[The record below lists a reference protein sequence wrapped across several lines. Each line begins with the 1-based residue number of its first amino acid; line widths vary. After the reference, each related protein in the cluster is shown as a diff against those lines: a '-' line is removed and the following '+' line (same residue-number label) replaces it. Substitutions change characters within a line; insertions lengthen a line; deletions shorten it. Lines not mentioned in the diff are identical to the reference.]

1 MLCACVYAIMSKTNE
16 NGVQCMRVVEYFS
29 ADDRDYWLERIG
41 ESDWGAG
48 QYLFELLKQQ
58 KLKQLVGEN
67 TKVLMLTEG
76 DRLVSFCTLAEKD
89 DIQPTELTPWIGWVY
104 TFPAYRGNRHAG
116 KLLYHAEALAKEAGM
131 EAVYIS
137 TNHDGLY
144 EKYGYTFFQMMKDI
158 GGEDSRVYVKR
169 L

>member
-1 MLCACVYAIMSKTNE
+1 MEVIEFYHADSK
-16 NGVQCMRVVEYFS
+16 
-29 ADDRDYWLERIG
+29 AYWLEKIK

-48 QYLFELLKQQ
+48 QYLYKLLSEQ

-67 TKVLMLTEG
+67 TKVLMLIDGEK
-76 DRLVSFCTLAEKD
+76 LVSFCTLADKD

-104 TFPAYRGNRHAG
+104 TFPDYRGHHYAG
-116 KLLYHAEALAKEAGM
+116 KLLKHAEVLAAQAGM
-131 EAVYIS
+131 RNIYIS

-144 EKYGYTFFQMMKDI
+144 EKYGYEFFQMMKDVN
-158 GGEDSRVYVKR
+158 GEDSRVYVKY

>member
-1 MLCACVYAIMSKTNE
+1 MEILEFYCADNKA
-16 NGVQCMRVVEYFS
+16 
-29 ADDRDYWLERIG
+29 YWLEKIK

-48 QYLFELLKQQ
+48 QYLYKLLNEQ

-67 TKVLMLTEG
+67 TKVLMLVDGEK
-76 DRLVSFCTLAEKD
+76 LVSFCTFADKD

-104 TFPAYRGNRHAG
+104 TFPDYRGNRYAG
-116 KLLYHAEALAKEAGM
+116 KLLKHAEALAVQAGM
-131 EAVYIS
+131 RNIYIS

-144 EKYGYTFFQMMKDI
+144 EKYGYEFFRMMKDVN
-158 GGEDSRVYVKR
+158 GEDSRVYVKY